1 MRALALSAI
10 DLYESR
16 YTAGWWHRL
25 WLALRGRTGYLL
37 DLQAVVAGRAVQARR
52 ADGLQIVPIRQIL
65 GSESRA
71 DEFDSA
77 FHPAQTFTEARWR
90 GVAQASLAGATLPPV
105 ELIRVG
111 NAYFVRDGHHRISV
125 AKALGQQE
133 IEAVVTV
140 WQVEEGEDGSEVQ
153 AATRPPAEHKSAQ
166 NTPLCPDLVCLAP

>member
-1 MRALALSAI
+1 MGALALSAI
-10 DLYESR
+10 DLYER
-16 YTAGWWHRL
+16 TYTVGWWYRL
-25 WLALRGRTGYLL
+25 WMALRGRRDHLL
-37 DLQAVVAGRAVQARR
+37 DLQTVVADRAVHARR

-90 GVAQASLAGATLPPV
+90 GVAQASLTGATLPPV

-111 NAYFVRDGHHRISV
+111 DAYFVRDGHHRISV
-125 AKALGQQE
+125 AKALGQQQ

-140 WQVEEGEDGSEVQ
+140 WQVEERKDGSKDQ
-153 AATRPPAEHKSAQ
+153 AATRPPAERKSAR
-166 NTPLCPDLVCLAP
+166 NTPPCVTGCCTV